1 MSAIEKFI
9 NRTTAATN
17 ANSKEIRMQIAD
29 AEALMAELAVI
40 GCRNA
45 DLADQMIALQQKLI
59 ADVENI
65 HSATS
70 TTDSSS
76 VESTLTANDFI
87 IDMDGGSFK
96 S

>member
-9 NRTTAATN
+9 NRTTAASKS
-17 ANSKEIRMQIAD
+17 NSKEIRMQIAD

-40 GCRNA
+40 SCRNA

-59 ADVENI
+59 SDVESIGSNPQ
-65 HSATS
+65 
-70 TTDSSS
+70 TTESSS
-76 VESTLTANDFI
+76 IESTLTANDFI
-87 IDMDGGSFK
+87 IEMDGGNFK